1 MTGLLRATQTVRGL
15 AHANQGAFMS
25 RVIHVD
31 NPGKRRNAARRSIA
45 EILRYLSRKGQIDD
59 EARDMSAALVF
70 LLTEVKATVDESAAA
85 WEKRGYWMKVE
96 RFVRD
101 FEWIPEA
108 AGNLDDVIRH
118 NAWDLLPELLAD
130 LSPRFDDIK
139 IKTMTRKPT
148 EWRGTYARLLAAPP
162 VAAPY

>member
-1 MTGLLRATQTVRGL
+1 
-15 AHANQGAFMS
+15 MS

-45 EILRYLSRKGQIDD
+45 EILRYLSRKAQIDD
-59 EARDMSAALVF
+59 EAKDMAAALVF
-70 LLTEVKATVDESAAA
+70 LLTEIKATVDESAAA

-101 FEWIPEA
+101 YEWIPEA
-108 AGNLDDVIRH
+108 AANLDDVIRH
-118 NAWDLLPELLAD
+118 DAWDLLPELLAD
-130 LSPRFDDIK
+130 LSPHFDDIH
-139 IKTMTRKPT
+139 IKTLTRKPT
-148 EWRGTYARLLAAPP
+148 EWRGAYSRLKAAPP

>member
-1 MTGLLRATQTVRGL
+1 
-15 AHANQGAFMS
+15 MS

-45 EILRYLSRKGQIDD
+45 EILRYLSRKSEIDD
-59 EARDMSAALVF
+59 EAKDMSAALVF

-101 FEWIPEA
+101 FEWIPEVVA
-108 AGNLDDVIRH
+108 NLDDVIRH

-139 IKTMTRKPT
+139 IKTLTRKPT
-148 EWRGTYARLLAAPP
+148 EWRGNYSRLLAAPP

>member
-1 MTGLLRATQTVRGL
+1 
-15 AHANQGAFMS
+15 MS

-31 NPGKRRNAARRSIA
+31 NPGKRRNAARRSVA
-45 EILRYLSRKGQIDD
+45 EILRYLSRKSAIDD
-59 EARDMSAALVF
+59 EAKDMSAALVF
-70 LLTEVKATVDESAAA
+70 LLTEIKATVDESAAA

-108 AGNLDDVIRH
+108 AANLDDIIRH
-118 NAWDLLPELLAD
+118 HAWDLLPELLAD
-130 LSPRFDDIK
+130 LSPRFDDIN

-162 VAAPY
+162 VATPY

>member
-1 MTGLLRATQTVRGL
+1 
-15 AHANQGAFMS
+15 MS
-25 RVIHVD
+25 RVVHVD

-70 LLTEVKATVDESAAA
+70 LLREVKATVDESAAA

-101 FEWIPEA
+101 YEWIPEMA
-108 AGNLDDVIRH
+108 ANIDDVIRH
-118 NAWDLLPELLAD
+118 GAWDLLPELLAE
-130 LSPRFDDIK
+130 LSPRFDDIQ
-139 IKTMTRKPT
+139 IKTMTRKPDA
-148 EWRGTYARLLAAPP
+148 WRGAYRRLLADQP
-162 VAAPY
+162 VPSPYT

>member
-1 MTGLLRATQTVRGL
+1 
-15 AHANQGAFMS
+15 MS

-31 NPGKRRNAARRSIA
+31 NPGKRRNAARRSVA
-45 EILRYLSRKGQIDD
+45 EILRYLSRKSAIDD
-59 EARDMSAALVF
+59 EAKDMSAALVF
-70 LLTEVKATVDESAAA
+70 LLTEIKGTVDESAAA

-108 AGNLDDVIRH
+108 AANLDDIIRH
-118 NAWDLLPELLAD
+118 NARDLLPELLAD
-130 LSPRFDDIK
+130 LSPRFDDIN

-148 EWRGTYARLLAAPP
+148 EWRGTYARLMAAPP
-162 VAAPY
+162 VPSPYQSTH

>member
-1 MTGLLRATQTVRGL
+1 
-15 AHANQGAFMS
+15 MS

-45 EILRYLSRKGQIDD
+45 EILRYLSRKAQIDD

-108 AGNLDDVIRH
+108 AANLDDVIRH
-118 NAWDLLPELLAD
+118 SAWDLLPELLAD
-130 LSPRFDDIK
+130 LSPHFDDIK
-139 IKTMTRKPT
+139 IKTMTRKPSD
-148 EWRGTYARLLAAPP
+148 WRGAYRKLMAEPP
-162 VAAPY
+162 TAVPH

>member
-1 MTGLLRATQTVRGL
+1 
-15 AHANQGAFMS
+15 MS

-45 EILRYLSRKGQIDD
+45 EILRYLSRKSQIDD
-59 EARDMSAALVF
+59 EAKDMSAALVS
-70 LLTEVKATVDESAAA
+70 LLTEIKATVDESAAA

-101 FEWIPEA
+101 YEWIPEA
-108 AGNLDDVIRH
+108 AANLDDVIRH
-118 NAWDLLPELLAD
+118 DAWDLLPELLAG
-130 LSPRFDDIK
+130 LSPRFDDIH

-148 EWRGTYARLLAAPP
+148 DWRGAYSRLKAAPP

>member
-1 MTGLLRATQTVRGL
+1 
-15 AHANQGAFMS
+15 MS

-45 EILRYLSRKGQIDD
+45 EILRYLSRKSQIDD
-59 EARDMSAALVF
+59 EAKDMSAALVS
-70 LLTEVKATVDESAAA
+70 LLTEIKATVDESAAA

-101 FEWIPEA
+101 YEWIPEA
-108 AGNLDDVIRH
+108 AANLDDVIRH
-118 NAWDLLPELLAD
+118 DAWGLLPELLAG
-130 LSPRFDDIK
+130 LSPRFDDIH

-148 EWRGTYARLLAAPP
+148 EWRGAYSRLKAAPP

>member
-1 MTGLLRATQTVRGL
+1 
-15 AHANQGAFMS
+15 MS

-59 EARDMSAALVF
+59 EAKDMSAALVF

-101 FEWIPEA
+101 FEWIPEVA
-108 AGNLDDVIRH
+108 ANLDDVIRH

-162 VAAPY
+162 AATPYG

>member
-1 MTGLLRATQTVRGL
+1 
-15 AHANQGAFMS
+15 MS

-59 EARDMSAALVF
+59 EARDMAAALVY
-70 LLTEVKATVDESAAA
+70 LLTEIKATVDESAAA

-101 FEWIPEA
+101 YEWIPEA
-108 AGNLDDVIRH
+108 AANLDDVIRH
-118 NAWDLLPELLAD
+118 DAWDLLPELLAD
-130 LSPRFDDIK
+130 LSPHFDDIH
-139 IKTMTRKPT
+139 IKTLTRKPA
-148 EWRGTYARLLAAPP
+148 EWHGTYSRLKAAPP

>member
-1 MTGLLRATQTVRGL
+1 
-15 AHANQGAFMS
+15 MS

-45 EILRYLSRKGQIDD
+45 EILRYLSRKSQIDD
-59 EARDMSAALVF
+59 EAKDMSAALVS
-70 LLTEVKATVDESAAA
+70 LLTEIKATVDESAAA

-101 FEWIPEA
+101 YEWIPEA
-108 AGNLDDVIRH
+108 AANLDDVIRH
-118 NAWDLLPELLAD
+118 DAWDLLPELLAG
-130 LSPRFDDIK
+130 LSPRFDDIH
-139 IKTMTRKPT
+139 ITTMTRKPT
-148 EWRGTYARLLAAPP
+148 DWRGAYSRLKAAPP

>member
-1 MTGLLRATQTVRGL
+1 
-15 AHANQGAFMS
+15 MS

-45 EILRYLSRKGQIDD
+45 EILRYLSRKAQIDD
-59 EARDMSAALVF
+59 EAKDMSAALVF
-70 LLTEVKATVDESAAA
+70 LLTEVKATVDESASA

-108 AGNLDDVIRH
+108 AANLDDVIRH

-148 EWRGTYARLLAAPP
+148 EWRGTYGRLLAAPP
-162 VAAPY
+162 ATTPY

>member
-1 MTGLLRATQTVRGL
+1 
-15 AHANQGAFMS
+15 MS

-45 EILRYLSRKGQIDD
+45 EILRYLSRKAQIDD

-108 AGNLDDVIRH
+108 AANLDDVIRH
-118 NAWDLLPELLAD
+118 SAWDLLPELLAD
-130 LSPRFDDIK
+130 LLPRFDDIK
-139 IKTMTRKPT
+139 IKTMTRMPS

>member
-1 MTGLLRATQTVRGL
+1 
-15 AHANQGAFMS
+15 MS

-31 NPGKRRNAARRSIA
+31 NPGKRRNAARRSVA
-45 EILRYLSRKGQIDD
+45 EILRYLSRKSAIDD
-59 EARDMSAALVF
+59 EAKDMSAALVF
-70 LLTEVKATVDESAAA
+70 LLAEIKATVDESAAA

-108 AGNLDDVIRH
+108 AANLDDVIRH
-118 NAWDLLPELLAD
+118 SAWDLLPELLAD

-162 VAAPY
+162 VPSPYQSAR